1 MYNKIFIILAVIVL
15 FFAPNLVAQ
24 TDVNVDEINSITTAA
39 PFLLITPDAR
49 SGAMGDVGV
58 ATSAD
63 FNSQHHNPAKAA
75 FNDMEFSVGV
85 NFTPWMREL
94 VNDVY
99 LGGFSVTNKLNDRS
113 AWAASFKYFTL
124 GEIQLT
130 DDNGDNLQ
138 TEKPNELSFD
148 GTYALKLNESFS
160 LGVTLRYIR
169 SDFALRVQNS
179 EIKVVNSFGVDVSGY
194 YESAESNYGDF
205 NGVFRGGFNIANIG
219 PKVAYTDGG
228 RENFIPTNMKLGAGF
243 DFILDDYNKI
253 GLTLETTK
261 LLVPTPPKYGY
272 VDTIQEGETEVNGIQ
287 DSNEPTVIVAG
298 KDDDVSFFSGML
310 QSFGDAPGGFKEEL
324 REFTVGV
331 GAEYM
336 YNEAF
341 GLRAGYFHENVNKGA
356 RNYFTIGAGFKFRAA
371 SIDFSYLFNASDI
384 NNPLENTLRFSLG
397 FNIGES
403 FDYF

>member
-1 MYNKIFIILAVIVL
+1 MNNKIFIFLAIAAL
-15 FFAPNLVAQ
+15 LVRSNMIAQ
-24 TDVNVDEINSITTAA
+24 SEVNVDEINSITTAA

-49 SGAMGDVGV
+49 AGAMGDVGV

-63 FNSQHHNPAKAA
+63 YNSQHHNPAKAA

-85 NFTPWMREL
+85 NFTPWMRQL

-130 DDNGDNLQ
+130 DDTGENLQ
-138 TEKPNELSFD
+138 VEKPNELSFD
-148 GTYALKLNESFS
+148 GTYALKLSESFS

-169 SDFALRVQNS
+169 SDFALRIQNS

-219 PKVAYTDGG
+219 PKVEYTDGG
-228 RENFIPTNMKLGAGF
+228 RQNFIPTNMKLGGGF

-253 GLTLETTK
+253 GVTLETTK
-261 LLVPTPPKYGY
+261 LLVPTPPKREK
-272 VDTIQEGETEVNGIQ
+272 DEDGIWQ
-287 DSNEPTVIVAG
+287 IVEG

-324 REFTVGV
+324 KEFTVGV
-331 GAEYM
+331 GTEYM

-341 GLRAGYFHENVNKGA
+341 GLRAGYFHENISKGA
-356 RNYFTIGAGFKFRAA
+356 RNYFTIGAGFKFKAA
-371 SIDFSYLFNASDI
+371 SIDFSYLFNVSDI

-397 FNIGES
+397 FDLGQS

>member
-1 MYNKIFIILAVIVL
+1 MYKKFIIL
-15 FFAPNLVAQ
+15 LVAISFVVPNIIAQ
-24 TDVNVDEINSITTAA
+24 DDVNAITTAA
-39 PFLLITPDAR
+39 PFLLITPDGR
-49 SGAMGDVGV
+49 SGGMGDIGV

-85 NFTPWMREL
+85 NFTPWMRQL

-99 LGGFSVTNKLNDRS
+99 LGGFSVTNKLNERS

-130 DDNGDNLQ
+130 DINGQDLSI
-138 TEKPNELSFD
+138 EKPNELAFD

-169 SDFALRVQNS
+169 SDFALKIQNS
-179 EIKVVNSFGVDVSGY
+179 DIQTVNSFGVDVSGF

-205 NGVFRGGFNIANIG
+205 NGIFRGGFNIQNIG
-219 PKVAYTDGG
+219 PKVAYVPGG

-243 DFILDDYNKI
+243 DFILDDYNNVA
-253 GLTLETTK
+253 LTLETTK
-261 LLVPTPPKYGY
+261 LLVPTPPSDEDNSIGFF
-272 VDTIQEGETEVNGIQ
+272 EGM
-287 DSNEPTVIVAG
+287 
-298 KDDDVSFFSGML
+298 FS
-310 QSFGDAPGGFKEEL
+310 SFGDAPGGFSEEL
-324 REFTVGV
+324 KEFTWAL
-331 GAEYM
+331 GAEYT

-341 GLRAGYFHENVNKGA
+341 AFRSGYFHESDIKGA
-356 RNYFTIGAGFKFRAA
+356 RKFFTIGAGFKFRAA

-397 FNIGES
+397 FNLGES